1 MGHVAK
7 PLQGWKSGDN
17 NRSTVSVTASR
28 RDKSC
33 NLSNAT
39 IGNNWASDR
48 THRRNFSAVFI
59 MATEAIPVLY
69 CSDGTLV

>member
-39 IGNNWASDR
+39 IGNNWASDQ